1 MRRRSWWELGSSADR
16 GRALRAGSGAA
27 FKARGAH
34 AQAGDP
40 QALAEEIATSQSA
53 TEPTAQP

>member
-1 MRRRSWWELGSSADR
+1 MRRRSWWELGSSAER
-16 GRALRAGSGAA
+16 GHALRAGSMAA

-40 QALAEEIATSQSA
+40 WALAEEIATSQSP